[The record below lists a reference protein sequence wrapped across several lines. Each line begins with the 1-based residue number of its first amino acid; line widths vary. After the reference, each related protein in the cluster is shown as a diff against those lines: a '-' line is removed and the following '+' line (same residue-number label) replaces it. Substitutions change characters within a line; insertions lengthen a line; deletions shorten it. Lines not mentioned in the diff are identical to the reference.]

1 MRDKLIIFFMSVISL
16 FASIFVIF
24 IIDTV
29 AIIATHAYQGR
40 LGSDTTAYILS
51 FFDNPTFLNML
62 IAILI
67 VSIFLAIIY
76 RN

>member
-1 MRDKLIIFFMSVISL
+1 MKDKLIIFFMSVISL

-40 LGSDTTAYILS
+40 LGSDTTAYILR
-51 FFDNPTFLNML
+51 FFDNPTF
-62 IAILI
+62 
-67 VSIFLAIIY
+67 
-76 RN
+76 

>member
-29 AIIATHAYQGR
+29 AIIATYAYQGR
-40 LGSDTTAYILS
+40 FGSDTTAYILS
-51 FFDNPTFLNML
+51 FFDNPTFLNIL

-67 VSIFLAIIY
+67 ASIFLAIIY

>member
-40 LGSDTTAYILS
+40 LGSDTTAYILR
-51 FFDNPTFLNML
+51 FFNNPTFLNML

-67 VSIFLAIIY
+67 ASIFLAIIY